1 MGKTRSNREMVLE
14 HCQPALDVPF
24 SLGEYRER
32 LGRVRERMASESLDL
47 LYLTAPESLC
57 YVSGY
62 TCEWY
67 QSESPKSW
75 PPTSGIA
82 VHVDHDKLILFDTP
96 SEQIM
101 VRFVTVADDIRI
113 FPLEERRDGIAFI
126 VDELRAEGW
135 LGAAAGARVGLELH
149 SHRPNPAVSQR
160 FREAFEAAGCTVADG
175 SDVLRELRWLKS
187 PQEMAYIERAGRICD
202 IGMMAARDTIRPGV
216 TELEVYGEII
226 RAMAAAGGENPGIP
240 LPVLSGQR
248 ANAGHA
254 LASRKTIL
262 HGEQVN
268 VDVCGVFNRYH
279 CNAARSFYVGEP
291 PQDVLEFYDKAA
303 GAMELIEGLIRPNL
317 RVGEMV
323 KALKAYY
330 EEQGIWRDANWLG
343 GYELGIGFPPD
354 WVGNFV
360 YEMSDEDSDVLFE
373 PGTVVNFESVFF
385 GPRMTGLTYLI
396 DTLIFQDHE
405 AELASE
411 LPRGLTVLEA

>member
-1 MGKTRSNREMVLE
+1 MGNHTTPRSNREIALE
-14 HCQPALDVPF
+14 QCHPAMEVPF
-24 SLGEYRER
+24 TRAEYRDR
-32 LGRVRERMASESLDL
+32 LTRIRERMASDGLDL

-67 QSESPKSW
+67 QTESPKAW

-96 SEQIM
+96 SEAIM
-101 VRFVTVADDIRI
+101 VRFVTIADDIRI
-113 FPLEERRDGIAFI
+113 FPIDSRRDGIAFI

-135 LGAAAGARVGLELH
+135 LAGTVGFELH

-160 FREAFEAAGCTVADG
+160 FRDAFEAAGCKTRDG
-175 SDVLRELRWLKS
+175 SDVLREVRWVKS
-187 PQEMAYIERAGRICD
+187 PQEMAYLERAARIGD
-202 IGMMAARDTIRPGV
+202 IGMAAARDSIRPGV

-226 RAMAAAGGENPGIP
+226 RAMSAAGGENPGIT

-248 ANAGHA
+248 ANCGHA
-254 LASRKTIL
+254 LAARKTIL

-268 VDVCGVFNRYH
+268 VDVCGVYNRYH
-279 CNAARSFYVGEP
+279 ANAARSFYVGDP
-291 PQDVLEFYDKAA
+291 PPDVIEFYDKAA
-303 GAMELIEGLIRPNL
+303 GAMELLEGLIRPNL
-317 RVGEMV
+317 RVGELV
-323 KALKAYY
+323 KTLKAYY
-330 EEQGIWRDANWLG
+330 LDAGIWQDASWVG

-396 DTLIFQDHE
+396 DTLMFKDGE
-405 AELASE
+405 AEMASMM
-411 LPRGLTVLEA
+411 PRALTVLEA